1 MFSFF
6 ILVSVSCGKTHSD
19 TMKRYTV
26 VTYNKKVRTLLRNIS
41 SQNYK

>member
-19 TMKRYTV
+19 TMKRCTV
-26 VTYNKKVRTLLRNIS
+26 VMYNKNVRTLSRNIS